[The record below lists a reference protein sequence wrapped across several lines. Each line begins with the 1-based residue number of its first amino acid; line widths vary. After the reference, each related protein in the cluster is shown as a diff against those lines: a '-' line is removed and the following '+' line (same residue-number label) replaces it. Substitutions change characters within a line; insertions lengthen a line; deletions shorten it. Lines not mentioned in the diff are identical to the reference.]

1 MLGALTGDIVGSI
14 YEWNNIKT
22 TAFPLFQDHCRFTD
36 DSVLTVA
43 LAESILTGE
52 DYACLMKRYFRNY
65 PDAGYGSN
73 FLAWA
78 QSESACPYNSW
89 GNGAAMRISPAAWA
103 FDSLAEVLQKAADYS
118 MVTHN
123 HPEGIKGAQATAA
136 AVFLGRTGASK
147 QDIRRYVT
155 ENFGYDLSL
164 SCDQI
169 RPEYTFDVS
178 CQGTVPQAL
187 IAFLESSDF
196 ESAIR
201 LAISLGGDSD
211 TLAGITGGI
220 AQAYYGGVPEPIA
233 ARTLDFLD
241 EALRTVTMQFEE
253 KFVCTR
259 CTGGKGDRF
268 FSASR
273 GEG

>member
-52 DYACLMKRYFRNY
+52 EYAVLMKRYCFNY

-73 FLAWA
+73 FLAWTR
-78 QSESACPYNSW
+78 SEEGLPYNSW

-103 FDSLAEVLQKAADYS
+103 FDSLEEVLLKAAEYS
-118 MVTHN
+118 IVTHN

-136 AVFLGRTGASK
+136 TIFLGRNGASK
-147 QDIRRYVT
+147 DDIRRFVT
-155 ENFGYDLSL
+155 GTFCYDLTRT
-164 SCDQI
+164 CDEI
-169 RPEYTFDVS
+169 RPWYAFDVS
-178 CQGTVPQAL
+178 CQGTVPQAI
-187 IAFLESSDF
+187 IAFMESSDF

-211 TLAGITGGI
+211 TLAGITGAI
-220 AQAYYGGVPEPIA
+220 AQAFYGGVPEPIA
-233 ARTLDFLD
+233 ARTLNFLD
-241 EALRTVTMQFEE
+241 ERLRSVTMEFEE
-253 KFVCTR
+253 RFVR
-259 CTGGKGDRF
+259 NRGDYIAEV
-268 FSASR
+268 SPVV
-273 GEG
+273 EMI